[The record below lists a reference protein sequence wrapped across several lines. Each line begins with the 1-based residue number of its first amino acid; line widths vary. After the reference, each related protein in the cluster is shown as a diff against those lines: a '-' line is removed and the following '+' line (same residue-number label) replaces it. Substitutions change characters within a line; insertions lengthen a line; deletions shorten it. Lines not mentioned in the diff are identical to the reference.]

1 MAVMEHRPTAEEI
14 GRRGE
19 ALYNAGIREKV
30 ETPENIGKFLA
41 VDIYTGEYDLAA
53 EERDALG
60 RALARHPDG
69 LFYVLRIGHETAH
82 TLGLWPSDFQ
92 L

>member
-1 MAVMEHRPTAEEI
+1 MAVTEPKMTAEEI

-41 VDIYTGEYDLAA
+41 LNVFTGDYDVAT

-60 RALARHPDG
+60 RGLDRDPGG
-69 LFYVLRIGHETAH
+69 LFYVLRIGYDAAH
-82 TLGLWPSDFQ
+82 TLGVWPSEFQ
-92 L
+92 R